1 MSLPPDDLCVCW
13 LFDRGVKVW
22 EISSS
27 YEHSTNRPVGGRR
40 GDCFGHNFIQ
50 HMAQHNV
57 SNKTLEMGLGRA
69 EAHLQEP
76 RLKTNSDLSISIR
89 QTQA

>member
-1 MSLPPDDLCVCW
+1 M
-13 LFDRGVKVW
+13 
-22 EISSS
+22 
-27 YEHSTNRPVGGRR
+27 H
-40 GDCFGHNFIQ
+40 FGHNFLQ

-57 SNKTLEMGLGRA
+57 SNKTLEVGLGRA
-69 EAHLQEP
+69 GADLQEP